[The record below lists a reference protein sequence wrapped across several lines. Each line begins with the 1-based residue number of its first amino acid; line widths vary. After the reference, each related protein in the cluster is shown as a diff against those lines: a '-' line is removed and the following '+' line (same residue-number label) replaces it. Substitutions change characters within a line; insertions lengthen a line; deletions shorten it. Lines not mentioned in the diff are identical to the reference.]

1 MKFAYLAILPFL
13 AGCSHSWADPSYYNY
28 PIDKY
33 FSDDLDEEL
42 VAPDRSPRAHRLEI
56 IDTTSQATIAWLS
69 HNYDPQH
76 ILITGNRTEDCDRND
91 IIGHGVIITINK
103 DTPVQVKS
111 GVVCIDHIGIRR
123 LQLD

>member
-28 PIDKY
+28 PIDKNFQLYDAEEY
-33 FSDDLDEEL
+33 FSRIPGEREQE
-42 VAPDRSPRAHRLEI
+42 V
-56 IDTTSQATIAWLS
+56 IDTSSQATIAWLA
-69 HNYDPQH
+69 HNYDPKH
-76 ILITGNRTEDCDRND
+76 VLITGNRTEDCDRND

>member
-33 FSDDLDEEL
+33 FSESEDDF
-42 VAPDRSPRAHRLEI
+42 PRIPREQEV
-56 IDTTSQATIAWLS
+56 IDTSSKATLAWLA
-69 HNYDPQH
+69 HNYDPKH
-76 ILITGNRTEDCDRND
+76 VLITGNRTEDCDRND

-103 DTPVQVKS
+103 DTPVQVKI
-111 GVVCIDHIGIRR
+111 GVVCIDRIGIRR